1 MRNDQMYMELRNSK
15 SSPWNTKG
23 VPLYLLLEEACRNVT
38 CGPLALKRQL
48 GNKLEL
54 NIPKHLVKSI
64 FILKDGSVFWAEEIS
79 PGL

>member
-1 MRNDQMYMELRNSK
+1 M
-15 SSPWNTKG
+15 
-23 VPLYLLLEEACRNVT
+23 T

-64 FILKDGSVFWAEEIS
+64 FILKDGSVF
-79 PGL
+79 